1 MKKKTLSVIFSF
13 RNEENNLHE
22 LIERLYNSLKELS
35 IEIEVIFINDCSNDN
50 SLSVIEEIK
59 NKYQSFQYQVITTI
73 KRIGVTEGVILGLK
87 NTTADAAIF
96 LDSDLQDPPELI
108 PELISKWEEGN
119 LIVHT
124 IRSRRKNEPIL
135 KKFLSTIAYK
145 IINAFSNSLE
155 DAGDYKLID
164 RKIID
169 YIISLEND
177 SLYLK
182 GELSII
188 EAKNDK
194 IYYERDG
201 RYSGESHY
209 SLLKSL
215 NPYHELLKGIYF
227 NSHKKIITIL
237 FVLNILLT
245 FAIPP
250 LGFFHESVNFF
261 ETILLFLL
269 NLIFYIL
276 IGVLFAIKNKKTSIN
291 KTFYY
296 HNEK

>member
-50 SLSVIEEIK
+50 SLNVIEEIK
-59 NKYQSFQYQVITTI
+59 NKYQSFQFQVVTTI

-87 NTTADAAIF
+87 NTSSDAAVF

-108 PELISKWEEGN
+108 PELISKWKEGN

-135 KKFLSTIAYK
+135 KKLLSTIAYK

-155 DAGDYKLID
+155 NAGDYKLID

-194 IYYERDG
+194 ILYERDG

-237 FVLNILLT
+237 FVVNILLT
-245 FAIPP
+245 FTIPL
-250 LGFFHESVNFF
+250 LGFFHKSVNFF

-269 NLIFYIL
+269 NIIFYIL